1 MKIWKLDCDVDNY
14 ENLSRSDNL
23 DLDILQSF
31 DGRSLLKSWIP
42 IKVKPMY
49 LGKRPFSNTPGF
61 LPHIPVFDEKAISV
75 LEQFL
80 NGNSEILPLK
90 CSVGK
95 FYAINVTKIIRGIDY
110 AKSDYK
116 TFRDGKRIMRISKYY
131 FDIEKVDKEDFFK
144 LSDEPLKKPF
154 VSDAFKSTVI
164 DAGLTG
170 FKFELVW
177 NSEEQL
183 CL

>member
-1 MKIWKLDCDVDNY
+1 
-14 ENLSRSDNL
+14 
-23 DLDILQSF
+23 
-31 DGRSLLKSWIP
+31 
-42 IKVKPMY
+42 
-49 LGKRPFSNTPGF
+49 
-61 LPHIPVFDEKAISV
+61 
-75 LEQFL
+75 
-80 NGNSEILPLK
+80 
-90 CSVGK
+90 
-95 FYAINVTKIIRGIDY
+95 
-110 AKSDYK
+110 
-116 TFRDGKRIMRISKYY
+116 MRISKYY

-170 FKFELVW
+170 FQFELVW